1 LQLQVGNAM
10 LMELATG
17 PSKQKVPLLNEGK
30 ATGPS
35 KQKVPLLNEGK
46 ATGPLKADRGAR
58 LMERQPYP
66 FSSKGCRF
74 RTLNWMR

>member
-1 LQLQVGNAM
+1 MV
-10 LMELATG
+10 MELATG
-17 PSKQKVPLLNEGK
+17 P
-30 ATGPS
+30 
-35 KQKVPLLNEGK
+35 
-46 ATGPLKADRGAR
+46 LKGDLGAR